1 MTLSVRQWN
10 RKFRNCLSVFSF
22 INHFWLSRVRQLR
35 CLHLWFCAQ
44 DCKGN
49 MSQLSLASQR
59 GEIFSEFQPLRGDIF
74 SWATGKMW
82 FIQLHVLWEKKK
94 NWRPR
99 ASMSSNGERKC
110 HAVGASDKQSCV
122 VRSNNYWFSQSTQI
136 SMLYSPCSGVSICL
150 LKESWKQNLKLP
162 FCSLKHWGKQV
173 LIVQRVSKGQDS
185 DPPHYKF

>member
-1 MTLSVRQWN
+1 MHKIARVTCPNFLSPLNVVRYFQSSN
-10 RKFRNCLSVFSF
+10 HCAEISSAGPLEKCGLSNYMFF
-22 INHFWLSRVRQLR
+22 GR
-35 CLHLWFCAQ
+35 
-44 DCKGN
+44 
-49 MSQLSLASQR
+49 
-59 GEIFSEFQPLRGDIF
+59 
-74 SWATGKMW
+74 
-82 FIQLHVLWEKKK
+82 KK

-162 FCSLKHWGKQV
+162 FCSLKHRRKQV
-173 LIVQRVSKGQDS
+173 LIVQRVSKVQDS